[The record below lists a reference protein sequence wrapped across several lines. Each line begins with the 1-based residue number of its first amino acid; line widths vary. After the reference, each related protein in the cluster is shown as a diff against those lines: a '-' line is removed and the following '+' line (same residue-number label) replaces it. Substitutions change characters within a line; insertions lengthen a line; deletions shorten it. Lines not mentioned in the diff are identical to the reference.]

1 MGSKKE
7 TYENCEIRIEDE
19 TQLFINQKA
28 IEYTHDKD
36 NKKWSSRYLPYTEY
50 DSLIALA
57 KAIVSDTA
65 EFKS

>member
-28 IEYTHDKD
+28 IEYEHDKG
-36 NKKWSSRYLPYTEY
+36 NKQWSSRYLPYSNY

-57 KAIVSDTA
+57 KAIVSETA

>member
-7 TYENCEIRIEDE
+7 TYENCEIRIEDDI
-19 TQLFINQKA
+19 QLFINQKA
-28 IEYTHDKD
+28 IDYVHDKD
-36 NKKWSSRYLPYTEY
+36 NKKWLSRYLPYTEY